1 MRPGSCPITGKPA
14 TNDLLIMNRP
24 LEKFSGDGRV
34 SKHSG
39 VVRSR
44 HNPGLQ
50 LIRQQPVSQGSVT
63 ANDMV
68 SVIMPAYNSEKYIEE
83 SIISVLNQS
92 YKNLELLV
100 TDDCSSDGTQRLVE
114 DLAKRDR
121 RIRYFRLTE
130 NNGAAVARNNSL
142 KHAKGRYIAFLD
154 ADDVWLENK
163 LELQLA
169 FMKENDSAFSF
180 TGYSTYYGDGRFED
194 KVIDSKT
201 LDKIALNDLLKKAC
215 TVGCSTVILDKTKL
229 PKIEM
234 ANIRTGQDYALW
246 LRLLR
251 ESGQVAHNYK
261 KRLTG
266 YRVLQGSISRNKFKK
281 AKRQWEIYREI
292 ENFGLLSSLYFM
304 FFYARN
310 AVFRR

>member
-1 MRPGSCPITGKPA
+1 
-14 TNDLLIMNRP
+14 
-24 LEKFSGDGRV
+24 
-34 SKHSG
+34 
-39 VVRSR
+39 
-44 HNPGLQ
+44 
-50 LIRQQPVSQGSVT
+50 
-63 ANDMV
+63 MV
-68 SVIMPAYNSEKYIEE
+68 SVIMPAYNSELYIEE
-83 SIISVLNQS
+83 SISSVLNQS
-92 YKNLELLV
+92 YKNLEILV
-100 TDDCSSDGTQRLVE
+100 TDDCSLDGTQRCVE
-114 DLAKRDR
+114 ELAKHDQRV
-121 RIRYFRLTE
+121 RYFRLNE
-130 NNGAAVARNNSL
+130 NSGAAVARNNSL

-169 FMKENDSAFSF
+169 FMKTNDSAFSF

-201 LDKIALNDLLKKAC
+201 LNKIAHNDLLKKTC

-234 ANIRTGQDYALW
+234 TNIRTGQDYALW

-281 AKRQWEIYREI
+281 AKRQWQIYREI
-292 ENFGLLSSLYFM
+292 EKINFLFAIYFM
-304 FFYARN
+304 LFYARN